1 MALSTRF
8 RLHVST
14 IQKHLQQ
21 ARIKEWG
28 KVQRVDSDAGDTIH
42 SSGLMTLAEDCQDA
56 MFVWYVILKLELQT
70 FYGQLKHLYLIN
82 FICSDTWVDHQQ
94 PIIIAAI

>member
-56 MFVWYVILKLELQT
+56 MFVWVS
-70 FYGQLKHLYLIN
+70 H
-82 FICSDTWVDHQQ
+82 FIIPNITVLTITDISM
-94 PIIIAAI
+94 